1 MTNRGM
7 KLVLRS
13 LDSSLGKR
21 DRRKLEKAL
30 AGSGELRRS
39 RDRLLALRQA
49 AAEGAGR
56 SFEPHFAERVL
67 GRLRE
72 DSQAGGARRA
82 VRGFPRPVLV
92 RLAATALLILA
103 VWLCVAAGQ
112 VEIIPRDAI
121 FYVSGQT
128 IDRILQ
134 VLMF

>member
-7 KLVLRS
+7 RLVLRS

-21 DRRKLEKAL
+21 DRKKLEKAL
-30 AGSGELRRS
+30 AGSEELRRS
-39 RDRLLALRQA
+39 RDRLLALRKA

-72 DSQAGGARRA
+72 DSQTGAARLA
-82 VRGFPRPVLV
+82 VWGFPRPVLV
-92 RLAATALLILA
+92 RLAVAALFILTA
-103 VWLCVAAGQ
+103 WLCVAAGQ